1 MHCAAAAGN
10 AASVSPP
17 APAARDVSL
26 LHIGAVSALFTST
39 SASPLRPV
47 PLPLGPAYNT
57 SAAFAAAWNVSAAW
71 ALDDPAG
78 LRANETVV
86 GALVRAFG
94 TAFYPSGALFE
105 ARHGPNAWCR
115 SGETACASWAPL
127 HLLVAYSAL
136 MHGKSWGP
144 THGTRLRHCRSV
156 GWQCVTVAVNR
167 WPVNVEIL

>member
-1 MHCAAAAGN
+1 MLVKTTSSAVSLQAVPLLESILTSASQIQQLWSDILTGVHCAAAAGN
-10 AASVSPP
+10 AAGASPP

-26 LHIGAVSALFTST
+26 LHIGAVSALFNST

-57 SAAFAAAWNVSAAW
+57 SAAFAAAWNVSTAW

-94 TAFYPSGALFE
+94 TAFYPSGTLFE
-105 ARHGPNAWCR
+105 ARYG
-115 SGETACASWAPL
+115 
-127 HLLVAYSAL
+127 
-136 MHGKSWGP
+136 
-144 THGTRLRHCRSV
+144 
-156 GWQCVTVAVNR
+156 
-167 WPVNVEIL
+167 